1 MTTEQTS
8 LTWKQALLSTQ
19 GPGTSREILSLFIK
33 GVFMGV
39 ANIIPGVSGGTIALI
54 TGIYNELL
62 EAIRSFSLNTLR
74 HLIRFEIKQAVATLH
89 LRFLVTVF
97 VGIGVSILSIAHLI
111 TYLFTHFEEQT
122 WALFFGLVLASI
134 MVMGIKTKSWI
145 GSGGINFVV
154 GTVFTYYFVGLIPVS
169 TPETW
174 WFILIAGAIAICTM
188 ILPGL
193 SGSFFLLII
202 GKYEY
207 IIGAIKQPFLPENLI
222 IIGIFG
228 IGCIVGIV
236 SFSRILSV
244 LLKNFENATMAFL
257 TGIMCGSLRKIW
269 PWKEV
274 LESKMLLGKLK
285 IISDQNVLPQN
296 YDGGFYIAIVL
307 IFVGFA
313 AVLLMEKMAGGKS
326 E

>member
-1 MTTEQTS
+1 MSNENPKLS
-8 LTWKQALLSTQ
+8 WKQAFLNTE
-19 GPGTSREILSLFIK
+19 GPGTTAEFLSLFIK
-33 GVFMGV
+33 GVLMGI

-62 EAIRSFSLNTLR
+62 EAIRSFSLNTVR
-74 HLIRFEIKQAVATLH
+74 HLLHFEIKQAIATLH
-89 LRFLVTVF
+89 MRFLVTIF
-97 VGIGVSILSIAHLI
+97 VGLGVSILSIAHI
-111 TYLFTHFEEQT
+111 MQFLFTNYEEQT

-134 MVMGIKTKSWI
+134 LVMGIKTKNWM

-154 GTVFTYYFVGLIPVS
+154 GTLFAYYFVGLIPVS

-207 IIGAIKQPFLPENLI
+207 IIGALKQPFLPENLVI
-222 IIGIFG
+222 IAIFG
-228 IGCIVGIV
+228 MGCIVGIV
-236 SFSRILSV
+236 SFSRVLSV
-244 LLKNFENATMAFL
+244 LLENYENATMAFL

-274 LESKMLLGKLK
+274 LEKKMIHGKLK
-285 IISDQNVLPQN
+285 IISEQNILPQN
-296 YDGGFYIAIVL
+296 FDEGFYLAIVL
-307 IFVGFA
+307 VVVGFVL
-313 AVLLMEKMAGGKS
+313 VLLMEKIASRKS
-326 E
+326 D